1 VTSSPPGQDRPL
13 VFDWGDGSP
22 DSYAA
27 LDEVLTHTYPGP
39 GTYLITVTWAATDLI
54 AWTTYAYVAS
64 DDIPEL
70 IVPDSTLHTCQ
81 LESFTS
87 TLTNGF
93 GEVQQVYSYT
103 TLLGANLTPANTL
116 YQRDYGNGAETLP
129 LTAIPG
135 GVQAISSPFTIER
148 DQDAPVTILIRLPS
162 TATGTINGHVDYV
175 TSTVE
180 DDEGNLSINT
190 LIGQDFVITVAD
202 GDCSNPPAPGTCSI
216 SDIVPEVNQPVF
228 DDDGTQTGTTST
240 EVGTA
245 QSVMI
250 TGLGLAASTAMIVVT
265 DDNEGFPLQ
274 YVTYAE
280 TTDPDTGDDIQTV
293 SGVIGL
299 LPCIVDAH
307 IKSVVVQDQ
316 LNTTRCSITVDWHY
330 TPTPIPDLG
339 LVTDDDS
346 EVSP

>member
-1 VTSSPPGQDRPL
+1 VTSPGQDKPL
-13 VFDWGDGSP
+13 IFDWGDGAPKES
-22 DSYAA
+22 AA
-27 LDEVLTHTYPGP
+27 LDEVLDHTYPGP

-54 AWTTYAYVAS
+54 AYTTYAYVAS
-64 DDIPEL
+64 TEIPEL
-70 IVPDSTLHTCQ
+70 IIPDSTLHTCQ
-81 LESFTS
+81 TESFTA

-103 TLLGANLTPANTL
+103 KLIGANLTPANTL
-116 YQRDYGNGAETLP
+116 YQRDYGSGVETIP

-148 DQDAPVTILIRLPS
+148 DQDSSVTIAIRLPS
-162 TATGTINGHVDYV
+162 TATGTINAHVDYV

-180 DDEGNLSINT
+180 DDDGNLSINT
-190 LIGQDFVITVAD
+190 LISDDYVITVAA

-216 SDIVPEVNQPVF
+216 SDIVPDVNQPVV

-240 EVGTA
+240 EVQTA
-245 QSVMI
+245 QAVQI
-250 TGLGLAASTAMIVVT
+250 TGLGLAGSTAMAVVT

-274 YVTYAE
+274 FVTYAL
-280 TTDPDTGDDIQTV
+280 TTDPDTGADIQTV
-293 SGVIGL
+293 TGVIGL
-299 LPCIVDAH
+299 LPCIEEAH
-307 IKSVVVQDQ
+307 IKQVLVQDQ
-316 LNTTRCSITVDWHY
+316 LNTTRCGITVDWHY

-339 LVTDDDS
+339 LAPADDS